1 MLSPMGGERQG
12 RAMAAIT
19 VAVVLWGLA
28 PVATRYL
35 VLAVDPL
42 GSLALRFALCSICY
56 LPVAPFL
63 NLGTW
68 TPRHR
73 WLLLGC
79 GLVGILG
86 YNVPMTLGIRDV
98 QAGFAGILLA
108 TEPLWIALLSVLVLK
123 QKLTAPLAVGLAV
136 AFAGVI
142 TLSAGNGVAVDGSM
156 LGGAA
161 LVLLGAFMWGAY
173 SVAVGPLVRRYGALR
188 VSAMTMWIGTIPLV
202 VFTLSGMWDAGQA
215 LTTTGWVVLCL
226 YALGPNLVGMLL
238 WNYGLARVPGT
249 RAGLMLNLYP
259 VVSVAGGFLF
269 LAEPVTVA
277 AVVGGG
283 LVIVGLVVSQRPRL
297 TRSPGSRPT
306 R

>member
-1 MLSPMGGERQG
+1 
-12 RAMAAIT
+12 MAAIT

-42 GSLALRFALCSICY
+42 GSLALRFAICSVCY
-56 LPVAPFL
+56 LPLAPWL
-63 NLGTW
+63 QLGEW
-68 TPRHR
+68 NRRHL
-73 WLLLGC
+73 WLLLAC

-123 QKLTAPLAVGLAV
+123 QKLTAPLAWGLGV
-136 AFAGVI
+136 AFLGVI

-188 VSAMTMWIGTIPLV
+188 VSAMTMWIGTVPLV
-202 VFTLSGMWDAGQA
+202 AFTLASMVTAGRD

-238 WNYGLARVPGT
+238 WNYGLSRVPGT

-259 VVSVAGGFLF
+259 VVSVLGGFLF
-269 LAEPVTVA
+269 LDEPVTAA

-283 LVIVGLVVSQRPRL
+283 LVIAGLILSQDPFR
-297 TRSPGSRPT
+297 RSPAPRPT
-306 R
+306 P

>member
-1 MLSPMGGERQG
+1 VVLREGRQG
-12 RAMAAIT
+12 WAVGAIV
-19 VAVVLWGLA
+19 VAVVMWGLA

-42 GSLALRFALCSICY
+42 GSLVLRFALCSLCY
-56 LPVAPFL
+56 LPLAPFL
-63 NLGTW
+63 NLSRW

-73 WLLLGC
+73 WLLLAC

-123 QKLTAPLAVGLAV
+123 QKLTAPLVCGLAV

-142 TLSAGNGVAVDGSM
+142 TLSAGGGVAVDGSM

-188 VSAMTMWIGTIPLV
+188 VSAMTMWIGTIPMVAFALWRA
-202 VFTLSGMWDAGQA
+202 LGAGQD

-226 YALGPNLVGMLL
+226 YALGPNLLGMLA
-238 WNYGLARVPGT
+238 WNYGLSRVPST

-259 VVSVAGGFLF
+259 VVSVVGGYLF
-269 LAEPVTVA
+269 LAEPVTMA
-277 AVVGGG
+277 AVLGGG
-283 LVIVGLVVSQRPRL
+283 LVIAGLVLSQVDFR
-297 TRSPGSRPT
+297 RSPAPRPG

>member
-1 MLSPMGGERQG
+1 VTSDKQG
-12 RAMAAIT
+12 RAMAAVT

-35 VLAVDPL
+35 VLSVDPL
-42 GSLALRFALCSICY
+42 GSLALRFAICSVCY
-56 LPVAPFL
+56 LPVLPWL
-63 NLGTW
+63 RTPVPW
-68 TPRHR
+68 TRR
-73 WLLLGC
+73 QVWLLVGC

-98 QAGFAGILLA
+98 QAGFAGILLS

-123 QKLTAPLAVGLAV
+123 QKLTAPLAWGLGV
-136 AFAGVI
+136 AFIGVV
-142 TLSAGNGVAVDGSM
+142 TLSAGGGVAVDASM

-202 VFTLSGMWDAGQA
+202 AFFVTGMLSAGRE
-215 LTTTGWVVLCL
+215 LTATGWIVLAL
-226 YALGPNLVGMLL
+226 YAFGPNLVGMLA
-238 WNYGLARVPGT
+238 WNYGLSRVPGT

-259 VVSVAGGFLF
+259 VVSVVGGATL
-269 LAEPVTVA
+269 LDESVTTA

-283 LVIVGLVVSQRPRL
+283 LVILGLVLSQIP
-297 TRSPGSRPT
+297 SRVPAT
-306 R
+306 EA